1 MDISQNGIKFTTNQ
15 TKATTIELQGHILIP
30 EFYSSALISPHVYK
44 WCKTST
50 VVFLIQN
57 KHLFYGKTIL
67 HIYTDSPSF
76 PNNSQN

>member
-1 MDISQNGIKFTTNQ
+1 M
-15 TKATTIELQGHILIP
+15 ELQGHILIP

-57 KHLFYGKTIL
+57 KLLFYGKNYTSYLHRQPIFFQTIAKIKINYKSL
-67 HIYTDSPSF
+67 
-76 PNNSQN
+76 QNRETASV